1 MKRSFKDALP
11 DVVCETRDAWRAW
24 LAANHAI
31 STGVWLV
38 INKKGS
44 GRPVLAYDDLVA
56 EALCFGWVDSVPNK
70 LDETRYRLMVTPRKP
85 GSVWSAANK
94 TRIARLLEAGLM
106 APAGLAALAAA
117 KADGSWDA
125 LAASDALVPPPDLAA
140 ALAASP
146 VALATFEAFSAS
158 SRKNILQY
166 VLSAKRP
173 ETRARRIAETVA
185 LAAEGLRANYPVDL
199 EKRRPKPV

>member
-24 LAANHAI
+24 LAANHATSSGI
-31 STGVWLV
+31 WLV

-44 GRPVLAYDDLVA
+44 GRPVLAYDDLVE
-56 EALCFGWVDSVPNK
+56 EALCFGWVDSVPNR

-85 GSVWSAANK
+85 GSFWSAANK
-94 TRIARLLEAGLM
+94 VRIARLLEAGLM

-125 LAASDALVPPPDLAA
+125 LAASDSLVPPPDLAE
-140 ALAASP
+140 ALAAAP
-146 VALATFEAFSAS
+146 EALAKFGAFSTS

-199 EKRRPKPV
+199 AKRSPEAK

>member
-24 LAANHAI
+24 LAAHHATSSGI
-31 STGVWLV
+31 WLV

-44 GRPVLAYDDLVA
+44 GRPVLAYGELVE
-56 EALCFGWVDSVPNK
+56 EALCFGWVDSVPNR

-94 TRIARLLEAGLM
+94 VRIARLLEAGLM

-125 LAASDALVPPPDLAA
+125 LAASNSLVPPPDLAD
-140 ALAASP
+140 ALAAAP
-146 VALATFEAFSAS
+146 EALAKFGAFSAS

-199 EKRRPKPV
+199 AKRSPEAK